1 MFGHRSCG
9 SSVGIVSDYRL
20 DERGSI
26 AVRGKGFFS
35 SNLCVQTNSET
46 QPASYAMGTMGSFS
60 GSIVLPERDADHSLQ
75 SSVEVKNE

>member
-26 AVRGKGFFS
+26 AVRGKGFFPLTFVS
-35 SNLCVQTNSET
+35 RPTLRPNRPPTQWVQWALS
-46 QPASYAMGTMGSFS
+46 PG
-60 GSIVLPERDADHSLQ
+60 V
-75 SSVEVKNE
+75 